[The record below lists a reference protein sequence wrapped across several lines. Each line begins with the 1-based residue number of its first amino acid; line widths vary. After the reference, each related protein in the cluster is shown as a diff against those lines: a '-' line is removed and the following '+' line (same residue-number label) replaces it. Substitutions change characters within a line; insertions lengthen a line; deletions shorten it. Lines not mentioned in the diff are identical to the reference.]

1 MRNDIFFYL
10 KWLKFAE
17 IFNEDELEI
26 LSEYF
31 QEIRYNNEEK
41 IYSKGTVGIG
51 MGIIVKGQAEVSIT
65 ESEQKIVLAKVGE
78 NETIGELSL
87 LSDESRSADVTASGV
102 VILIVIS
109 KPRFEELF
117 EEEPVIIS
125 KFLLQISRILSQR
138 IRNSNLQIS
147 KNYWRQNA

>member
-31 QEIRYNNEEK
+31 QEIRYNSGDK

-51 MGIIVKGQAEVSIT
+51 MGIIVKGQVEVSIT
-65 ESEQKIVLAKVGE
+65 ESEQKIILAKVGE

-87 LSDESRSADVTASGV
+87 LSDEPRSADVTASGIV
-102 VILIVIS
+102 TLIVIS
-109 KPRFEELF
+109 KPKFEELF
-117 EEEPVIIS
+117 KEEPVISS
-125 KFLLQISRILSQR
+125 KFLLQITRILSQR

-147 KNYWRQNA
+147 KNYWRKNA

>member
-31 QEIRYNNEEK
+31 QEIRYNSKDK

-51 MGIIVKGQAEVSIT
+51 MGIIVRGQAEVSIT
-65 ESEQKIVLAKVGE
+65 ESEGKIILAKVGE

-87 LSDESRSADVTASGV
+87 LCDEPRSADVTAFGIV
-102 VILIVIS
+102 TLIVIS
-109 KPRFEELF
+109 KPKFEELF
-117 EEEPVIIS
+117 KEEPVIAS
-125 KFLLQISRILSQR
+125 KFLLQITRILSQR
-138 IRNSNLQIS
+138 IKNSNLQIS
-147 KNYWRQNA
+147 KNYWRRNA